1 MAWVSRSIVS
11 LLWALLV
18 VGTVLQGKAFAADPP
33 GTLTFVG
40 PNKINVKLDS
50 HGFGVSRR
58 YSTNLL
64 LYVENNGSA
73 TVTKFDLRLLEDPT
87 FRDSNAVNLSY
98 PIIPLNAKDITP
110 LPVSISVTNR
120 STQHAWLAL
129 AAKQP
134 VAEKST
140 IIELEL
146 LRRPW
151 VGYYWATI
159 VLAALYASVT
169 GFLLIKRHRNSM
181 SSPLREIQG
190 WTFAGTWLPTL
201 AVIGTALSGVL
212 AATNL
217 LSDVFPGIDLARIPG
232 LILLFGSAILASAIV
247 FGAGV
252 KHRSSS
258 GDVKATVR
266 SLIFASALT
275 LFGVGGQL
283 ATLAS
288 LVILADSDSPEKIFL
303 CLVLAC
309 AALVAYRFATT
320 TVGNL
325 APARLSHSDPNDRG
339 RIRRHS

>member
-1 MAWVSRSIVS
+1 MVRVSRSMAL

-18 VGTVLQGKAFAADPP
+18 VGMVLQGQAFAADPP

-40 PNKINVKLDS
+40 PSKINVKLDS
-50 HGFGVSRR
+50 HGFGASRK

-64 LYVENNGSA
+64 LYVENNGDVA
-73 TVTKFDLRLLEDPT
+73 ITKFDFQLLEDPT
-87 FRDSNAVNLSY
+87 FKNSNEVHLTY
-98 PIIPLNAKDITP
+98 PTKTLAAKEITL

-120 STQHAWLAL
+120 STQHVWLAL

-134 VAEKST
+134 VAEKAT
-140 IIELEL
+140 ILELEL
-146 LRRPW
+146 FRRPW
-151 VGYYWATI
+151 IGYYWATI
-159 VLAALYASVT
+159 LLAALYASLT
-169 GFLLIKRHRNSM
+169 ALLLLKRHRHNL

-232 LILLFGSAILASAIV
+232 LMLLFGSAILTSAIV

-258 GDVKATVR
+258 GDVRATVR

-283 ATLAS
+283 ATLAT
-288 LVILADSDSPEKIFL
+288 LVILADSENPEKIFF
-303 CLVLAC
+303 CLVLTFT
-309 AALVAYRFATT
+309 ALAAYRFAAT

-325 APARLSHSDPNDRG
+325 APARSAHSDRNDRG
-339 RIRRHS
+339 GIWRRS